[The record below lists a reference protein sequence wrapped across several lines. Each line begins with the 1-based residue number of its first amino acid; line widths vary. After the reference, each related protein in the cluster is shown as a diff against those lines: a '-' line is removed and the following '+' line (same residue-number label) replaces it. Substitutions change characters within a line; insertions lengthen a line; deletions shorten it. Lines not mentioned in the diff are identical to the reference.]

1 MDMQLAV
8 IIGGAIVAGFVQGLS
23 GFGFGMT
30 AMAIWAWVLDPQL
43 AAVLS
48 VFGAL
53 TGQVIAAVTVRR
65 GFDMKRLLPFIIGG
79 LVGIPIGVTLL
90 PMLDPVIFKVFL
102 GAFLVTWCPV
112 MLLIGQI
119 PHIQRGGRIADG
131 VSGTMGGIMGGIGGF
146 TGVIPT
152 LWCTLR
158 GYDRDTQRSIIQNF
172 NLSMLAVTMA
182 TYLASGI
189 VTRDMWPMFAIV
201 APAMLIPSLLGS
213 RLYIGISDVAF
224 KRVVLGLLTASGVA
238 LLASALP
245 QLLARV

>member
-1 MDMQLAV
+1 MDMVL
-8 IIGGAIVAGFVQGLS
+8 IIIVGAIIAGFVQGLS

-53 TGQVIAAVTVRR
+53 TGQVIAAITVRR
-65 GFDMKRLLPFIIGG
+65 GFDMKMLLPFVVGG

-90 PMLDPVIFKVFL
+90 PLLDPVIFKVFL
-102 GAFLVTWCPV
+102 GAFLVTWCPA
-112 MLLIGQI
+112 MLMIAQL
-119 PHIQRGGRIADG
+119 PHIKRGGRVADAVAG
-131 VSGTMGGIMGGIGGF
+131 ALGGIMGGIGGF

-189 VTRDMWPMFAIV
+189 VTRQMWPLFAVV

-213 RLYIGISDVAF
+213 RVYIGISDVAF

-245 QLLARV
+245 QLLARG